1 MFFTARDVLTRT
13 DLDFA
18 AHSWQA
24 GEFIK
29 PLDYVCQREECAD
42 TFGWASIQIRALQP
56 RVFPISQ
63 HHAQATDLDDCGA
76 GRGLFGERPPWVHFG
91 SLSGSTHLLMDQQGM
106 IVAYRGLRVPG
117 HMEDVHSASAQEL
130 ERRLAMWRLC
140 WEHFPISDQRAA
152 YYNDVFDFALS
163 NVLAHKGEVLDKA
176 RVDGF
181 ASVYARLLAPLF
193 DDAGA

>member
-1 MFFTARDVLTRT
+1 
-13 DLDFA
+13 
-18 AHSWQA
+18 
-24 GEFIK
+24 
-29 PLDYVCQREECAD
+29 
-42 TFGWASIQIRALQP
+42 
-56 RVFPISQ
+56 
-63 HHAQATDLDDCGA
+63 
-76 GRGLFGERPPWVHFG
+76 
-91 SLSGSTHLLMDQQGM
+91 
-106 IVAYRGLRVPG
+106 
-117 HMEDVHSASAQEL
+117 
-130 ERRLAMWRLC
+130 MWRLC